1 MTQLATVETTVA
13 LTPDGYLQQLRA
25 LGAWW
30 CLGSSAVAPHLL
42 ARYAPAHPAALR
54 EAGL

>member
-1 MTQLATVETTVA
+1 MAQLATSATTVA
-13 LTPDGYLQQLRA
+13 LTQDGYLRQLRA

-30 CLGSSAVAPHLL
+30 CLGSSAVAPQLL
-42 ARYAPAHPAALR
+42 ARYAPALPAALR